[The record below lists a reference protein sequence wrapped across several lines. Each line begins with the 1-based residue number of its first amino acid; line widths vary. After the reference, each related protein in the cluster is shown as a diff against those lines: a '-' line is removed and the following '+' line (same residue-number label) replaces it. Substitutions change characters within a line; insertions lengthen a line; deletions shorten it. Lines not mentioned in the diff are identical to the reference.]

1 MLIRLTPSLARL
13 IQELEKLPGVGPKT
27 AQRLAFHLLRV
38 PVEDAGALAA
48 AIIEVRQKIRACT
61 RCFNF
66 SEDDLCPI
74 CNDSTRDTG
83 IICVVSDVRD
93 LMAVENAGEYRGYYH
108 VLQGLISPMDGVGP
122 GDLRIEELI
131 GRVLNGSIR
140 EIILALSPTVEGDAT
155 AHFVAGRLTATGAR
169 VTQLAMGLPAGGD
182 LDYADQ
188 MTIIRALEGRRDMS

>member
-48 AIIEVRQKIRACT
+48 SIIEVRQKIRACT

>member
-1 MLIRLTPSLARL
+1 MLIRLTPSLGRL